1 MNFSHAMPFGAQLQD
16 DGVRFRLWA
25 PAQSAVRVRIEG
37 VPEPRILPMARHEDG
52 WFECVTGTARAGTR
66 YHFQLDDETL
76 VPDPAARFQP
86 DGVHGP
92 SEVIDPHG
100 YTWQTPDWCGRP
112 WRDTVLY
119 ELHVGAF
126 AGDYDGVQRKLD
138 HLHELG
144 VTALELM
151 PLASFDGRRNW
162 GYDGVLPF
170 APAAVYGRPE
180 SLKQLID
187 AAHERGLMMILD
199 VVYNHFGPSGN
210 CLGRYA
216 PQFFTDR
223 HHTPWGQAIDF
234 AHRPVRDYFI
244 HNALYW
250 LDEYCFD
257 GLRFDAV
264 DQIRDDSKPDI
275 LEDIAQRARAGFPER
290 HIHLILENDN
300 NASRLLER
308 RSDAP
313 RFYSAQWNDD
323 FHHAAHVLATGEHG
337 GYYVDYAKQPIVAMA
352 RALAEGFAYQGE
364 HSVYR
369 SRQRGSSSEWLPL
382 TAFIDF
388 LQNHDQVGNRA
399 FGERLDKLIDAA
411 AVECLTAMWLLAPS
425 IPLLFM
431 GEEWGST
438 RPFLFFCDYA
448 GELADAV
455 RDGRRREFAK
465 FDAFADPRA
474 RGRIPDPNAP
484 DTFAASTLDWKTAE
498 SGPGARRMAFIRE
511 LLTIRRREI
520 RPRLSENMHGGNFE
534 VAAHALRVSWRLGD
548 GAILCLAANLSPSP
562 AAGLDWSLP
571 GKRLYAIPASLATEK
586 ITALPAWSLAWS
598 LE

>member
-1 MNFSHAMPFGAQLQD
+1 MPFGAKLRGD
-16 DGVRFRLWA
+16 SVRFRLWA
-25 PAQSAVRVRIEG
+25 PAQSAMRLCLEG
-37 VPEPRILPMARHEDG
+37 ETGTQVLPMARQDDG
-52 WFECVTGTARAGTR
+52 WFECITGAARAGTR
-66 YHFQLDDETL
+66 YRFQLDDDTL
-76 VPDPAARFQP
+76 VPDPVSRFQP

-92 SEVIDPHG
+92 SEVIDPG
-100 YTWQTPDWCGRP
+100 QYIWETPDWRGRA
-112 WRDTVLY
+112 WREAVLY

-138 HLHELG
+138 HLCELG

-170 APAAVYGRPE
+170 APASVYGRPE
-180 SLKQLID
+180 SLKRLID
-187 AAHERGLMMILD
+187 AAHARGLMMLLD

-210 CLGRYA
+210 YLGRYA

-234 AHRPVRDYFI
+234 ARVQVREYFI

-250 LDEYCFD
+250 LEEYRFD

-264 DQIRDDSKPDI
+264 DQIRDDSKWNI
-275 LEDIAQRARAGFPER
+275 LEEIARTARRQSSDR

-300 NASRLLER
+300 NAAHLLER
-308 RSDAP
+308 QSGAP

-323 FHHAAHVLATGEHG
+323 LHHATHVLATAEHA
-337 GYYVDYAKQPIVAMA
+337 GYYVDYAEQPAAAMA

-364 HSVYR
+364 HSNYR
-369 SRQRGSSSEWLPL
+369 DRHRGSNSKRLPS
-382 TAFIDF
+382 TAFVDF
-388 LQNHDQVGNRA
+388 LQNHDQIGNRA
-399 FGERLDKLIDAA
+399 FGERLAELADAK
-411 AVECLTAMWLLAPS
+411 AVECLTAMLLLAPS

-438 RPFLFFCDYA
+438 RPFLFFCDYE

-455 RDGRRREFAK
+455 RDGRRRELAK
-465 FDAFADPRA
+465 FDAFADPQTRE
-474 RGRIPDPNAP
+474 RIPDPNAP
-484 DTFAASTLDWKTAE
+484 DTFAASTLDWKTTE
-498 SGPGARRMAFIRE
+498 SEPGARRMAFIRE
-511 LLTIRRREI
+511 LLAIRRREVT
-520 RPRLSENMHGGNFE
+520 PRLSETMRSGSFE
-534 VAAHALRVSWRLGD
+534 LADDHALRVSWRLGD
-548 GAILCLAANLSPSP
+548 GAILCIVANLSPTP
-562 AAGLDWSLP
+562 ATGLDWSLP
-571 GKRLYAIPASLATEK
+571 GKRLYAKPDSLPNDAVAEM
-586 ITALPAWSLAWS
+586 PPWSLAWN